1 MKERK
6 VPMRRGIGCMESKEK
21 NSLIRITLS
30 DGKLTADV
38 TGRADGRGAYICSHY
53 ESCLQKAFKKK
64 AFERT
69 FSTAVSQE
77 QKEELIRQLEEI
89 KGKNE
94 G

>member
-1 MKERK
+1 
-6 VPMRRGIGCMESKEK
+6 MESKEK

-69 FSTAVSQE
+69 SV
-77 QKEELIRQLEEI
+77 RQSARSR
-89 KGKNE
+89 KKNSSDSLKR
-94 G
+94 